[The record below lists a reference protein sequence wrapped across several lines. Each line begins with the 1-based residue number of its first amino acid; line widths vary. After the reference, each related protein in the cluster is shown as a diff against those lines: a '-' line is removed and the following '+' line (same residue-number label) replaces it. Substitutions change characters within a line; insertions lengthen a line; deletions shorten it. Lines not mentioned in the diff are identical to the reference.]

1 MATAPLPGHGLAAE
15 SGATIGLPAAAL
27 AALDA
32 LQLELGGDVLQL
44 GPGLDPGRL
53 GKDYAL
59 QSPASAAPFAIAR
72 PGDVA
77 QVSKILA
84 LCNAHRIPV
93 VPQGGMTGLA
103 GGAVPLAPA
112 LLLSLE
118 RLRTIEEIDVEAGTM
133 TVQAGVTLAEVQAAA
148 EARGLFFPLDLGG
161 RSAQIGGNAS
171 TNAGGT
177 RVVRYGMM
185 RALVLG
191 LEAVL
196 ADGSVISSL
205 GKVLKN
211 NAGYDLKQLFIG
223 SEGTLGVITRLVL
236 RLQPKPAS
244 SCTALCALPSY
255 AEALALLQRLRAGL
269 GGQLAAFELMWPA
282 FYHLATT
289 LAGRQPPIAEGH
301 ELYVLVEALGSDTDR
316 DAAQFE
322 AVIAAALEAG
332 VVADAVIAQSGAQAR
347 SLWEIREGS
356 GAFRKFH
363 SPSLPFDVSVP
374 TSGIGAFVADCD
386 ARLRERWPMAK
397 ILYLGHA
404 ADGNIHISIK
414 LDGDAGSAREMDD
427 VVYETVR
434 DWKGSVSGEH
444 GIGACKRGYLGHSRS
459 DAEVRL
465 MRTLKA
471 ALDPAGI
478 LNPGKVLPPELQT
491 ASGATNA
498 VAAIA
503 TTGR

>member
-1 MATAPLPGHGLAAE
+1 MQHEAPAAA
-15 SGATIGLPAAAL
+15 GALPAAPSIAG
-27 AALDA
+27 AAPSRRRLPPSSPRSRRSSA
-32 LQLELGGDVLQL
+32 SSAATCCSSGRASNV
-44 GPGLDPGRL
+44 GRL

-59 QSPASAAPFAIAR
+59 QSPAGAAPLAIAR

-77 QVSKILA
+77 QVAQILHC
-84 LCNAHRIPV
+84 CNAHRIPV

-103 GGAVPLAPA
+103 GGAVPLVPA

-118 RLRTIEEIDVEAGTM
+118 RLRSIEEIDVDAGTM

-171 TNAGGT
+171 TNAGGN

-196 ADGSVISSL
+196 ADGSVVSSL

-211 NAGYDLKQLFIG
+211 NAGYDLKHLFIG

-244 SCTALCALPSY
+244 TATALCAVPSY

-301 ELYVLVEALGSDTDR
+301 GLYVLVEALGSDPER

-322 AVIAAALEAG
+322 TVIGAALEAG
-332 VVADAVIAQSGAQAR
+332 VVADAVIAQSVAQAR

-356 GAFRKFH
+356 GAFRKHH
-363 SPSLPFDVSVP
+363 SPQLPFDVSVA
-374 TSGIGAFVADCD
+374 TSDIGAFVDDCN
-386 ARLRERWPMAK
+386 ARLRARWPLAK

-414 LDGDAGSAREMDD
+414 LDEQAGSARQMDD
-427 VVYETVR
+427 VVYAAVR

-444 GIGACKRGYLGHSRS
+444 GIGACKRDYLGHSRS
-459 DAEVRL
+459 EAEIRL

-478 LNPGKVLPPELQT
+478 LNPGKVLPADDAL
-491 ASGATNA
+491 G
-498 VAAIA
+498 
-503 TTGR
+503 GR

>member
-1 MATAPLPGHGLAAE
+1 
-15 SGATIGLPAAAL
+15 
-27 AALDA
+27 
-32 LQLELGGDVLQL
+32 
-44 GPGLDPGRL
+44 
-53 GKDYAL
+53 
-59 QSPASAAPFAIAR
+59 
-72 PGDVA
+72 
-77 QVSKILA
+77 
-84 LCNAHRIPV
+84 
-93 VPQGGMTGLA
+93 MTGLA
-103 GGAVPLAPA
+103 GGAVALQPA

-118 RLRTIEEIDVEAGTM
+118 RLRAIEEIDADAGTM
-133 TVQAGVTLAEVQAAA
+133 TVQAGITLAEVQATADA
-148 EARGLFFPLDLGG
+148 HGLFFPLDLGG
-161 RSAQIGGNAS
+161 RSAQIGGNAA
-171 TNAGGT
+171 TNAGGN

-211 NAGYDLKQLFIG
+211 NAGYDLKHLFIG

-244 SCTALCALPSY
+244 TATALCAVPSY

-289 LAGRQPPIAEGH
+289 LAGRQPPIAGGH
-301 ELYVLVEALGSDTDR
+301 GLYVLVEALGSDPDR

-322 AVIAAALEAG
+322 SVIGAALEAG
-332 VVADAVIAQSGAQAR
+332 VVVDATIAQSGPQAR

-356 GAFRKFH
+356 GAFRKHH
-363 SPSLPFDVSVP
+363 SPQLPFDVSVP
-374 TSGIGAFVADCD
+374 TSEIGAFVVDCD
-386 ARLRERWPMAK
+386 ARLRARWPAAK

-414 LDGDAGSAREMDD
+414 LDADAGSAREMDD
-427 VVYETVR
+427 VVYDAVR
-434 DWKGSVSGEH
+434 DWQGSVSGEH
-444 GIGACKRGYLGHSRS
+444 GIGACKRDYLGHSRS
-459 DAEVRL
+459 EAEIRL

-478 LNPGKVLPPELQT
+478 LNPGKVLPPED
-491 ASGATNA
+491 GA
-498 VAAIA
+498 VAG
-503 TTGR
+503 T